1 MPEDPILGRTVRRSG
16 SSGLEIRA
24 YEERRAR
31 LIQSIQSRAGGDIR
45 LQKETSNLFR
55 ERKTQRPGI
64 DVSSFQHVLG
74 VDAKSGVIDT
84 EGMVTYEKLA
94 DAALTHGL
102 MPAVVPQLKSITIGG
117 AVGGIGIESS
127 SFRYGLP
134 HETVLEMEVLLG
146 SGEVVCCSPQN
157 EHRDLFYGLANS
169 YGTLG
174 YILRLKIQGIPTKP
188 FVRLTHVRCQD
199 ANDFFDR
206 LALACEEAHD
216 FVDGV
221 VFSPSEHYLV
231 LGEFCDEAPYTS
243 DYTYLNIF
251 YQSIRARSED
261 YLTVRDY
268 LWRWDTDWFWCSKN
282 LYVQNAPM
290 RRLLGPGRL
299 NSITYQKVMR
309 WNTRV
314 GLTRAINR
322 LTGIHRES
330 VIQDVDIPIEN
341 AAAFLAFFQEK
352 IGIRPVWICPT
363 RHAPDRGEYPLFP
376 MRANALY
383 INFGFWDGVRTR
395 EKFPKGYFNRLI
407 EKEVARLGGIK
418 SLYSDSF
425 YEREEFEAIY
435 GGEIY
440 HDLKRRYDADGH
452 LKGLYEKCVLHQ

>member
-1 MPEDPILGRTVRRSG
+1 MDSRT
-16 SSGLEIRA
+16 

-31 LIQSIQSRAGGDIR
+31 LVRMVQDRAGRDIR
-45 LQKETSNLFR
+45 LEKETSNLFR
-55 ERKTQRPGI
+55 ERTRQRSGI
-64 DVSSFQHVLG
+64 DVTAFQHVLS
-74 VDAKSGVIDT
+74 VDPESRVIDT

-94 DAALTHGL
+94 DAALLHGL

-146 SGEVVCCSPQN
+146 SGDVILCTPNN

-174 YILRLKIQGIPTKP
+174 YILRLKIKGIPVKP
-188 FVRLTHVRCQD
+188 FVRLTHIKCHGAR
-199 ANDFFDR
+199 DFFTR
-206 LALACEEAHD
+206 LADACEGSSN

-221 VFSPSEHYLV
+221 VFSPSEHVLV

-243 DYTYLNIF
+243 DYTYLDIF
-251 YQSIRARSED
+251 YQSIRNRSED

-282 LYVQNAPM
+282 LHVQNGFM
-290 RRLLGPGRL
+290 RRLLGPRRL
-299 NSITYQKVMR
+299 NSISYQKVMR

-314 GLTRAINR
+314 GLTRTINR

-341 AAAFLAFFQEK
+341 APAFLAFFERT
-352 IGIRPVWICPT
+352 IGIRPVWICPA
-363 RHAPDRGEYPLFP
+363 RHARDDGDYPLFP
-376 MRANALY
+376 MRADTLY
-383 INFGFWDGVRTR
+383 VNFGFWDGVKTR
-395 EKFPKGYFNRLI
+395 QEHPKGHFNRLI

-418 SLYSDSF
+418 SLYSESF
-425 YEREEFEAIY
+425 YERDEFEGIY
-435 GGEIY
+435 GGEAY
-440 HDLKRRYDADGH
+440 KNLKRRYDPKDQ
-452 LKGLYEKCVLHQ
+452 LKDLYEKCVLRQ

>member
-1 MPEDPILGRTVRRSG
+1 MDTRT
-16 SSGLEIRA
+16 

-31 LIQSIQSRAGGDIR
+31 LVRMVQDRAGRDIR
-45 LQKETSNLFR
+45 LEKETSNLFR
-55 ERKTQRPGI
+55 ERTRQRSGI
-64 DVSSFQHVLG
+64 DVTAFQHVLS
-74 VDAKSGVIDT
+74 VDPESRVIDT

-94 DAALTHGL
+94 DAALLHGL

-146 SGEVVCCSPQN
+146 SGDVILCTPNN

-174 YILRLKIQGIPTKP
+174 YILRLKIKGIPVKP
-188 FVRLTHVRCQD
+188 FVRLTHIKCHGAR
-199 ANDFFDR
+199 DFFTR
-206 LALACEEAHD
+206 LADACEGSSN

-221 VFSPSEHYLV
+221 VFSPSEHVLV

-243 DYTYLNIF
+243 DYTYLDIF
-251 YQSIRARSED
+251 YQSIRNRSED

-282 LYVQNAPM
+282 LHVQNGFM
-290 RRLLGPGRL
+290 RRLLGPRRL
-299 NSITYQKVMR
+299 NSISYQKVMR

-314 GLTRAINR
+314 GLTRTINR

-341 AAAFLAFFQEK
+341 APAFLAFFERS
-352 IGIRPVWICPT
+352 IGIRPVWICPA
-363 RHAPDRGEYPLFP
+363 RHARDDGDYPLFP
-376 MRANALY
+376 MRADTLY
-383 INFGFWDGVRTR
+383 VNFGFWDGVKTR
-395 EKFPKGYFNRLI
+395 QEHPKGHFNRLI

-418 SLYSDSF
+418 SLYSESF
-425 YEREEFEAIY
+425 YERDEFEGIY
-435 GGEIY
+435 GGEAY
-440 HDLKRRYDADGH
+440 KNLKRRYDPKDQ
-452 LKGLYEKCVLHQ
+452 LKDLYEKCVLRQ

>member
-1 MPEDPILGRTVRRSG
+1 MDSRT
-16 SSGLEIRA
+16 

-31 LIQSIQSRAGGDIR
+31 LVRMVQDRAGRDIR
-45 LQKETSNLFR
+45 LEKETSNLFR
-55 ERKTQRPGI
+55 ERTRQRSGI
-64 DVSSFQHVLG
+64 DVTAFQHVLS
-74 VDAKSGVIDT
+74 VDPESRVIDT

-94 DAALTHGL
+94 DAALLHGL

-146 SGEVVCCSPQN
+146 SGDVILCTPNN

-174 YILRLKIQGIPTKP
+174 YILRLKIKGIPVKP
-188 FVRLTHVRCQD
+188 FVRLTHIKCHGAR
-199 ANDFFDR
+199 DFFTR
-206 LALACEEAHD
+206 LADACEGSSN

-221 VFSPSEHYLV
+221 VFSPSEHVLV

-243 DYTYLNIF
+243 DYTYLDIF
-251 YQSIRARSED
+251 YQSIRNRSED

-282 LYVQNAPM
+282 LHVQNGFM
-290 RRLLGPGRL
+290 RRLLGPRRL
-299 NSITYQKVMR
+299 NSISYQKVMR

-314 GLTRAINR
+314 GLTRTINR

-341 AAAFLAFFQEK
+341 APAFLAFFERS
-352 IGIRPVWICPT
+352 IGIRPVWICPA
-363 RHAPDRGEYPLFP
+363 RHARDDGDYPLFP
-376 MRANALY
+376 MRADTLY
-383 INFGFWDGVRTR
+383 VNFGFWDGVKTR
-395 EKFPKGYFNRLI
+395 QEHPKGHFNRLI

-418 SLYSDSF
+418 SLYSESF
-425 YEREEFEAIY
+425 YERDEFEGIY
-435 GGEIY
+435 GGEAY
-440 HDLKRRYDADGH
+440 KNLKRRYDPKDQ
-452 LKGLYEKCVLHQ
+452 LKDLYEKCVLRQ

>member
-1 MPEDPILGRTVRRSG
+1 MDSRT
-16 SSGLEIRA
+16 

-31 LIQSIQSRAGGDIR
+31 LVRMVQDRAGRDIR
-45 LQKETSNLFR
+45 LEKETSNLFR
-55 ERKTQRPGI
+55 ERTRQRSGI
-64 DVSSFQHVLG
+64 DVTAFQHVLS
-74 VDAKSGVIDT
+74 VDPQSRVIDT

-94 DAALTHGL
+94 DAALLHGL

-146 SGEVVCCSPQN
+146 SGDVILCTPNN

-174 YILRLKIQGIPTKP
+174 YILRLKIKGIPVKP
-188 FVRLTHVRCQD
+188 FVRLTHIKCHGAR
-199 ANDFFDR
+199 DFFTR
-206 LALACEEAHD
+206 LANACEGSSD

-221 VFSPSEHYLV
+221 VFSPSEHVLV

-243 DYTYLNIF
+243 DYTYLDIF
-251 YQSIRARSED
+251 YQSIRNRSED

-282 LYVQNAPM
+282 LHVQNGFM
-290 RRLLGPGRL
+290 RRLLGPRRL
-299 NSITYQKVMR
+299 NSISYQKVMR

-314 GLTRAINR
+314 GLTRTINR

-341 AAAFLAFFQEK
+341 APAFLAFFERT
-352 IGIRPVWICPT
+352 IGIRPVWICPA
-363 RHAPDRGEYPLFP
+363 RHARDGGDYPLFP
-376 MRANALY
+376 MRADTLY
-383 INFGFWDGVRTR
+383 VNFGFWDGVKTR
-395 EKFPKGYFNRLI
+395 QEHPKGHFNRLI

-418 SLYSDSF
+418 SLYSESF
-425 YEREEFEAIY
+425 YERDEFEGIY
-435 GGEIY
+435 GGEAY
-440 HDLKRRYDADGH
+440 KNLKRRYDPKDQ
-452 LKGLYEKCVLHQ
+452 LKDLYEKCVLRQ

>member
-1 MPEDPILGRTVRRSG
+1 MDSRT
-16 SSGLEIRA
+16 

-31 LIQSIQSRAGGDIR
+31 LVRMVQDRAGRDIR
-45 LQKETSNLFR
+45 LEKETSNLFR
-55 ERKTQRPGI
+55 ERTRQRSGI
-64 DVSSFQHVLG
+64 DVTAFQHVLS
-74 VDAKSGVIDT
+74 VDPESRVIDT

-94 DAALTHGL
+94 DAALLHGL

-146 SGEVVCCSPQN
+146 SGDVILCTPNN

-174 YILRLKIQGIPTKP
+174 YILRLKIKGIPVKP
-188 FVRLTHVRCQD
+188 FVRLTHIKCHGAR
-199 ANDFFDR
+199 DFFTR
-206 LALACEEAHD
+206 LADACEGSSN

-221 VFSPSEHYLV
+221 VFSPSEHVLV

-243 DYTYLNIF
+243 DYTYLDIF
-251 YQSIRARSED
+251 YQSIRNRSED

-282 LYVQNAPM
+282 LHVQNGFM
-290 RRLLGPGRL
+290 RRLLGPRRL
-299 NSITYQKVMR
+299 NSISYQKVMR

-314 GLTRAINR
+314 GLTRTINR

-341 AAAFLAFFQEK
+341 APAFLAFFERT
-352 IGIRPVWICPT
+352 IGIRPVWICPA
-363 RHAPDRGEYPLFP
+363 RHARDGGDYPLFP
-376 MRANALY
+376 MRADTLY
-383 INFGFWDGVRTR
+383 VNFGFWDGVKTR
-395 EKFPKGYFNRLI
+395 QEHPKGHFNRLI

-418 SLYSDSF
+418 SLYSESF
-425 YEREEFEAIY
+425 YERDEFEGIY
-435 GGEIY
+435 GGEAY
-440 HDLKRRYDADGH
+440 KNLKRRYDPKDQ
-452 LKGLYEKCVLHQ
+452 LKDLYEKCVLRQ

>member
-1 MPEDPILGRTVRRSG
+1 MGTRT
-16 SSGLEIRA
+16 

-31 LIQSIQSRAGGDIR
+31 LVRMVQDRTGRDIR
-45 LQKETSNLFR
+45 LEKETSNLFR
-55 ERKTQRPGI
+55 ERTRQRSGI
-64 DVSSFQHVLG
+64 DVTAFQHVLS
-74 VDAKSGVIDT
+74 VEPQSRVIDT

-94 DAALTHGL
+94 DATLLHGL

-146 SGEVVCCSPQN
+146 SGDVILCTPNN

-174 YILRLKIQGIPTKP
+174 YILRLKIKGIPVKP
-188 FVRLTHVRCQD
+188 FVRLTHIKCHGAQ
-199 ANDFFDR
+199 DFFAR
-206 LALACEEAHD
+206 LADACEGSSD

-221 VFSPSEHYLV
+221 VFSPSEHVLV

-243 DYTYLNIF
+243 DYTYLDIF
-251 YQSIRARSED
+251 YQSIRNRSED

-282 LYVQNAPM
+282 LHVQNGFM

-299 NSITYQKVMR
+299 NSISYQKVMR

-330 VIQDVDIPIEN
+330 VIQ
-341 AAAFLAFFQEK
+341 
-352 IGIRPVWICPT
+352 
-363 RHAPDRGEYPLFP
+363 
-376 MRANALY
+376 
-383 INFGFWDGVRTR
+383 
-395 EKFPKGYFNRLI
+395 
-407 EKEVARLGGIK
+407 
-418 SLYSDSF
+418 
-425 YEREEFEAIY
+425 
-435 GGEIY
+435 
-440 HDLKRRYDADGH
+440 
-452 LKGLYEKCVLHQ
+452 

>member
-1 MPEDPILGRTVRRSG
+1 MDSRT
-16 SSGLEIRA
+16 

-31 LIQSIQSRAGGDIR
+31 LVRMVQDRAGRDIR
-45 LQKETSNLFR
+45 LEKETSNLFR
-55 ERKTQRPGI
+55 ERTRQRSGI
-64 DVSSFQHVLG
+64 DVTAFQHVLS
-74 VDAKSGVIDT
+74 VDPQSQVIDT

-94 DAALTHGL
+94 DAALLHGL

-146 SGEVVCCSPQN
+146 SGDVILCTPNN

-174 YILRLKIQGIPTKP
+174 YILRLKIKGIPVKP
-188 FVRLTHVRCQD
+188 FVRLTHIKCHGAR
-199 ANDFFDR
+199 DFFTR
-206 LALACEEAHD
+206 LANACEGSSD

-221 VFSPSEHYLV
+221 VFSPSEHVLV

-243 DYTYLNIF
+243 DYTYLDIF
-251 YQSIRARSED
+251 YQSIRNRSED

-282 LYVQNAPM
+282 LHVQNGFM
-290 RRLLGPGRL
+290 RRLLGPRRL
-299 NSITYQKVMR
+299 NSISYQKVMR

-314 GLTRAINR
+314 GLTRTINR

-341 AAAFLAFFQEK
+341 APAFLAFFERT
-352 IGIRPVWICPT
+352 IGIRPVWICPA
-363 RHAPDRGEYPLFP
+363 RHARDGGDYPLFP
-376 MRANALY
+376 MRADTLY
-383 INFGFWDGVRTR
+383 VNFGFWDGVKTR
-395 EKFPKGYFNRLI
+395 QEHPKGHFNRLI

-418 SLYSDSF
+418 SLYSESF
-425 YEREEFEAIY
+425 YERDEFEGIY
-435 GGEIY
+435 GGEAY
-440 HDLKRRYDADGH
+440 KNLKRRYDPKDQ
-452 LKGLYEKCVLHQ
+452 LKDLYEKCVLRQ

>member
-1 MPEDPILGRTVRRSG
+1 MDSRT
-16 SSGLEIRA
+16 

-31 LIQSIQSRAGGDIR
+31 LVRMVQDRAGRDIR
-45 LQKETSNLFR
+45 LEKETSNLFR
-55 ERKTQRPGI
+55 ERTRQRSGI
-64 DVSSFQHVLG
+64 DVTAFQHVLS
-74 VDAKSGVIDT
+74 VDPQSRVIDT

-94 DAALTHGL
+94 DAALLHGL

-146 SGEVVCCSPQN
+146 SGDVILCTPNN

-174 YILRLKIQGIPTKP
+174 YILRLKIKGIPVKP
-188 FVRLTHVRCQD
+188 FVRLTHIKCHGAR
-199 ANDFFDR
+199 DFFTR
-206 LALACEEAHD
+206 LANACEGSSD

-221 VFSPSEHYLV
+221 VFSPSEHVLV

-243 DYTYLNIF
+243 DYTYLDIF
-251 YQSIRARSED
+251 YQSIRNRSED

-282 LYVQNAPM
+282 LHVQNGFM

-299 NSITYQKVMR
+299 NSISYQKVMR

-314 GLTRAINR
+314 GLTRTINR

-341 AAAFLAFFQEK
+341 APAFLAFFERT
-352 IGIRPVWICPT
+352 IGIRPVWICPA
-363 RHAPDRGEYPLFP
+363 RHARDGGDYPLFP
-376 MRANALY
+376 MRADTLY
-383 INFGFWDGVRTR
+383 INFGFWDGVKTR
-395 EKFPKGYFNRLI
+395 QKHPKGHFNRLI

-418 SLYSDSF
+418 SLYSESF
-425 YEREEFEAIY
+425 YERDEFEGIY
-435 GGEIY
+435 GGEAY
-440 HDLKRRYDADGH
+440 KNLKRRYDPKDQ
-452 LKGLYEKCVLHQ
+452 LKDLYEKCVLRQ

>member
-1 MPEDPILGRTVRRSG
+1 MVQD
-16 SSGLEIRA
+16 
-24 YEERRAR
+24 
-31 LIQSIQSRAGGDIR
+31 RAGRDIR
-45 LQKETSNLFR
+45 LEKETSNLFR
-55 ERKTQRPGI
+55 ERTRQRSGI
-64 DVSSFQHVLG
+64 DVTAFQHVLS
-74 VDAKSGVIDT
+74 VDPQSRVIDT

-94 DAALTHGL
+94 DAALLHGL

-146 SGEVVCCSPQN
+146 SGDVILCTPNN

-174 YILRLKIQGIPTKP
+174 YILRLKIKGIPVKP
-188 FVRLTHVRCQD
+188 FVRLTHIKCHGAR
-199 ANDFFDR
+199 DFFTR
-206 LALACEEAHD
+206 LADACEGSSN

-221 VFSPSEHYLV
+221 VFSPSEHVLV

-243 DYTYLNIF
+243 DYTYLDIF
-251 YQSIRARSED
+251 YQSIRNRSED

-282 LYVQNAPM
+282 LHVQNGFM
-290 RRLLGPGRL
+290 RRLLGPRRL
-299 NSITYQKVMR
+299 NSISYQKVMR

-314 GLTRAINR
+314 GLTRTINR

-341 AAAFLAFFQEK
+341 APAFLAFFERT
-352 IGIRPVWICPT
+352 IGIRPVWICPA
-363 RHAPDRGEYPLFP
+363 RHARDGGDYPLFP
-376 MRANALY
+376 MRADTLY
-383 INFGFWDGVRTR
+383 VNFGFWDGVKTR
-395 EKFPKGYFNRLI
+395 QEHPKGHFNRLI

-418 SLYSDSF
+418 SLYSESF
-425 YEREEFEAIY
+425 YERDEFEGIY
-435 GGEIY
+435 GGEAY
-440 HDLKRRYDADGH
+440 KNLKRRYDPKDQ
-452 LKGLYEKCVLHQ
+452 LKDLYEKCVLRQ

>member
-1 MPEDPILGRTVRRSG
+1 MDSRT
-16 SSGLEIRA
+16 

-31 LIQSIQSRAGGDIR
+31 LVRMVQDRAGRDIR
-45 LQKETSNLFR
+45 LEKETSNLFR
-55 ERKTQRPGI
+55 ERTRQRSGI
-64 DVSSFQHVLG
+64 DVTAFQHVLS
-74 VDAKSGVIDT
+74 VDPESRVIDT

-94 DAALTHGL
+94 DAALLHGL

-146 SGEVVCCSPQN
+146 SGDVILCTPNN

-174 YILRLKIQGIPTKP
+174 YILRLKIKGIPVKP
-188 FVRLTHVRCQD
+188 FVRLTHIKCHGAR
-199 ANDFFDR
+199 DFFTR
-206 LALACEEAHD
+206 LANACEGSSD

-221 VFSPSEHYLV
+221 VFSPSEHVLV

-243 DYTYLNIF
+243 DYTYLDIF
-251 YQSIRARSED
+251 YQSIRNRSED

-282 LYVQNAPM
+282 LHVQNGFM
-290 RRLLGPGRL
+290 RRLLGPRRL
-299 NSITYQKVMR
+299 NSISYQKVMR

-314 GLTRAINR
+314 GLTRTINR

-341 AAAFLAFFQEK
+341 APAFLAFFERT
-352 IGIRPVWICPT
+352 IGIRPVWICPA
-363 RHAPDRGEYPLFP
+363 RHARDDGDYPLFP
-376 MRANALY
+376 MRADTLY
-383 INFGFWDGVRTR
+383 VNFGFWDGVKTR
-395 EKFPKGYFNRLI
+395 QEHPKGHFNRLI

-418 SLYSDSF
+418 SLYSESF
-425 YEREEFEAIY
+425 YERDEFEGIY
-435 GGEIY
+435 GGEAY
-440 HDLKRRYDADGH
+440 KNLKRRYDPKDQ
-452 LKGLYEKCVLHQ
+452 LKDLYEKCVLRQ

>member
-1 MPEDPILGRTVRRSG
+1 MGTRT
-16 SSGLEIRA
+16 

-31 LIQSIQSRAGGDIR
+31 LVRMVQDRTGGDIR

-55 ERKTQRPGI
+55 ERRHQRSGI
-64 DVSSFQHVLG
+64 DVTAFQHVLS
-74 VDAKSGVIDT
+74 VEPQSRVIDT

-94 DAALTHGL
+94 DATLLHGL

-146 SGEVVCCSPQN
+146 SGDVILCTPNN

-174 YILRLKIQGIPTKP
+174 YILRLKIKGIPVKP
-188 FVRLTHVRCQD
+188 FVRLTHIKCHGAQ
-199 ANDFFDR
+199 DFFAR
-206 LALACEEAHD
+206 LADACEGSSD

-221 VFSPSEHYLV
+221 VFSPSEHVLV

-243 DYTYLNIF
+243 DYTYLDIF
-251 YQSIRARSED
+251 YQSIRNRSED

-330 VIQDVDIPIEN
+330 VIQDVDIPIEH
-341 AAAFLAFFQEK
+341 APEFLAFFEQT
-352 IGIRPVWICPT
+352 IGIRPVWICPAH
-363 RHAPDRGEYPLFP
+363 HAPNGGDYPLFP
-376 MRANALY
+376 MRADTLY
-383 INFGFWDGVRTR
+383 VNFGFWDGVKTR
-395 EKFPKGYFNRLI
+395 QEHPKGHFNRLI

-425 YEREEFEAIY
+425 YERDEFEGIY
-435 GGEIY
+435 GGEAY
-440 HDLKRRYDADGH
+440 KNLKRRYDPEDQ
-452 LKGLYEKCVLHQ
+452 LKDLYEKCVLRQ

>member
-1 MPEDPILGRTVRRSG
+1 MVQD
-16 SSGLEIRA
+16 
-24 YEERRAR
+24 
-31 LIQSIQSRAGGDIR
+31 RAGRDIR
-45 LQKETSNLFR
+45 LEKETSNLFR
-55 ERKTQRPGI
+55 ERTRQRSGI
-64 DVSSFQHVLG
+64 DVTAFQHVLS
-74 VDAKSGVIDT
+74 VDPQSRVIDT

-94 DAALTHGL
+94 DAALLHGL

-146 SGEVVCCSPQN
+146 SGDVILCTPNN

-174 YILRLKIQGIPTKP
+174 YILRLKIKGIPVKP
-188 FVRLTHVRCQD
+188 FVRLTHIKCHGAR
-199 ANDFFDR
+199 DFFTR
-206 LALACEEAHD
+206 LANACEGSSD

-221 VFSPSEHYLV
+221 VFSPSEHVLV

-243 DYTYLNIF
+243 DYTYLDIF
-251 YQSIRARSED
+251 YQSIRNRSED

-282 LYVQNAPM
+282 LHVQNGFM

-299 NSITYQKVMR
+299 NSISYQKVMR

-314 GLTRAINR
+314 GLTRTINR

-341 AAAFLAFFQEK
+341 APAFLAFFERT
-352 IGIRPVWICPT
+352 IGIRPVWICPA
-363 RHAPDRGEYPLFP
+363 RHARDGGDYPLFP
-376 MRANALY
+376 MRADTLY
-383 INFGFWDGVRTR
+383 VNFGFWDGVKTR
-395 EKFPKGYFNRLI
+395 QEHPKGHFNRLI

-418 SLYSDSF
+418 SLYSESF
-425 YEREEFEAIY
+425 YERDEFEGIY
-435 GGEIY
+435 GGEAY
-440 HDLKRRYDADGH
+440 KNLKRRYDPKDQ
-452 LKGLYEKCVLHQ
+452 LKDLYEKCVLRQ

>member
-1 MPEDPILGRTVRRSG
+1 MDSRT
-16 SSGLEIRA
+16 

-31 LIQSIQSRAGGDIR
+31 LVRMVQDRAGRDIR
-45 LQKETSNLFR
+45 LEKETSNLFR
-55 ERKTQRPGI
+55 ERTRQRSGI
-64 DVSSFQHVLG
+64 DVTAFQHVLS
-74 VDAKSGVIDT
+74 VDPQSRVIDT

-94 DAALTHGL
+94 DAALLHGL

-146 SGEVVCCSPQN
+146 SGDVILCTPNN

-174 YILRLKIQGIPTKP
+174 YILRLKIKGIPVKP
-188 FVRLTHVRCQD
+188 FVRLTHIKCHGAR
-199 ANDFFDR
+199 DFFTR
-206 LALACEEAHD
+206 LADACEGSSN

-221 VFSPSEHYLV
+221 VFSPSEHVLV

-243 DYTYLNIF
+243 DYTYLDIF
-251 YQSIRARSED
+251 YQSIRNRSED

-282 LYVQNAPM
+282 LHVQNGFM
-290 RRLLGPGRL
+290 RRLLGPRRL
-299 NSITYQKVMR
+299 NSISYQKVMR

-314 GLTRAINR
+314 GLTRTINR

-341 AAAFLAFFQEK
+341 APAFLAFFERS
-352 IGIRPVWICPT
+352 IGIRPVWICPA
-363 RHAPDRGEYPLFP
+363 RHARDDGDYPLFP
-376 MRANALY
+376 MRADTLY
-383 INFGFWDGVRTR
+383 VNFGFWDGVKTR
-395 EKFPKGYFNRLI
+395 QEHPKGHFNRLI

-418 SLYSDSF
+418 SLYSESF
-425 YEREEFEAIY
+425 YERDEFEGIY
-435 GGEIY
+435 GGEAY
-440 HDLKRRYDADGH
+440 KNLKRRYDPKDQ
-452 LKGLYEKCVLHQ
+452 LKDLYEKCVLRQ

>member
-1 MPEDPILGRTVRRSG
+1 MDTRT
-16 SSGLEIRA
+16 

-31 LIQSIQSRAGGDIR
+31 LVRMVQDRAGRDIR
-45 LQKETSNLFR
+45 LEKETSNLFR
-55 ERKTQRPGI
+55 ERTRQRSGI
-64 DVSSFQHVLG
+64 DVTAFQHVLS
-74 VDAKSGVIDT
+74 VDPQSRVIDT

-94 DAALTHGL
+94 DAALLHGL

-146 SGEVVCCSPQN
+146 SGDVILCTPNN

-174 YILRLKIQGIPTKP
+174 YILRLKIKGIPVKP
-188 FVRLTHVRCQD
+188 FVRLTHIKCHGAR
-199 ANDFFDR
+199 DFFTR
-206 LALACEEAHD
+206 LADACEGSSN

-221 VFSPSEHYLV
+221 VFSPSEHVLV

-243 DYTYLNIF
+243 DYTYLDIF
-251 YQSIRARSED
+251 YQSIRNRSED

-282 LYVQNAPM
+282 LHVQNGFM

-299 NSITYQKVMR
+299 NSISYQKVMR

-314 GLTRAINR
+314 GLTRTINR

-341 AAAFLAFFQEK
+341 APAFLAFFERT
-352 IGIRPVWICPT
+352 IGIRPVWICPA
-363 RHAPDRGEYPLFP
+363 RHARDGGDYPLFP
-376 MRANALY
+376 MRADTLY
-383 INFGFWDGVRTR
+383 INFGFWDGVKTR
-395 EKFPKGYFNRLI
+395 QEHPKGHFNRLI

-418 SLYSDSF
+418 SLYSESF
-425 YEREEFEAIY
+425 YERDEFEGIY
-435 GGEIY
+435 GGEAY
-440 HDLKRRYDADGH
+440 KNLKRRYDPKDQ
-452 LKGLYEKCVLHQ
+452 LKDLYEKCVLRQ